1 MTLSMIKLYFRSIF
15 STHLLMSPL
24 RITSIFYAF
33 CIFTFFR
40 YCRFY
45 QSQLK
50 NQQRAVSHLYL
61 NLAKTPLTFFYLQR
75 FENHY
80 SNLAQCSAVKPFN
93 YVSIFMTK
101 VSYLSNYSV
110 ARKMKKLTRMPLFI
124 SICFLVS
131 SSLVLSNCP
140 VMKIGS

>member
-1 MTLSMIKLYFRSIF
+1 MRYLTLSLIRLYFHSIF
-15 STHLLMSPL
+15 STHRYSTHSALSL
-24 RITSIFYAF
+24 
-33 CIFTFFR
+33 FFQ